1 MTQRAPDDP
10 MPVTVIGGF
19 LGAGKTTL
27 LNRVLRADHGLRV
40 GVIVNDF
47 GSLAF
52 DEELA
57 GAASSH
63 QRLLANGCVCC
74 SIQNDLIDTLAE
86 LLEQDPPLDAVV
98 IEASGIADPVSLLAT
113 LGNPG
118 LSTVGVRAVVCVAD
132 ADQVQEQEQ
141 DYGGELVLKQLRAA
155 SVIVLNKCDL
165 VDPGALRDT
174 REWLG
179 TIGAQADVLEAVQ
192 CDVPLEVVLG
202 GGELTLRTADAT
214 SHAGQPEFEEWTLRT
229 ERAFDAE
236 QLQDIFAR
244 LPAGVIRAKGTVE
257 LPEGEGRVLVQFAGG
272 RLELSPAKT
281 DADHGGTRIVA
292 IGRPGGLDAA
302 ELERLFTES
311 R

>member
-1 MTQRAPDDP
+1 MTQRTPDDP
-10 MPVTVIGGF
+10 MPVTIIGGF

-57 GAASSH
+57 DAASSH

-74 SIQNDLIDTLAE
+74 SIQSDLIETIAE

-98 IEASGIADPVSLLAT
+98 IEASGVADPVSLLAT
-113 LGNPG
+113 LANPG
-118 LSTVGVRAVVCVAD
+118 LSTVGVRSVVCVAD
-132 ADQVQEQEQ
+132 AVQVREQEQ

-165 VDPGALRDT
+165 VDPETLRDT
-174 REWLG
+174 HDWLG
-179 TIGAQADVLEAVQ
+179 TIGAQAGVLEAIQ
-192 CDVPLEVVLG
+192 CDVPLAVVLG
-202 GGELTLRTADAT
+202 GGELELQAAGAT
-214 SHAGQPEFEEWTLRT
+214 SHTAQPEFAEWTLQTDRT
-229 ERAFDAE
+229 FDAE

-244 LPAGVIRAKGTVE
+244 LPAGVIRAKGTAE
-257 LPEGEGRVLVQFAGG
+257 LTGNDGRVLVQFAGG
-272 RLELSPAKT
+272 RLDLSPAKAN
-281 DADHGGTRIVA
+281 ADHAGTRIVA
-292 IGRPGGLDAA
+292 IGQPGGFDEAA
-302 ELERLFTES
+302 LQQLFTEGD
-311 R
+311 